1 MSPSGKNQM
10 LTSYS
15 TEHIAVIHDQH
26 VMT

>member
-15 TEHIAVIHDQH
+15 TEHIYVNVVHQN
-26 VMT
+26 V